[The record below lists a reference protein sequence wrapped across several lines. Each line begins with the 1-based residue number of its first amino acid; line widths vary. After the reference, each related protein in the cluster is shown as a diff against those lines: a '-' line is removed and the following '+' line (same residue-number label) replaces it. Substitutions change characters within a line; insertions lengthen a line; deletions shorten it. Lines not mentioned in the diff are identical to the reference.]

1 MEPTNSTVSRSRLV
15 GYWVATVLT
24 AAELGVGGV
33 WDLLRLPYVRTVFT
47 HFGYPAYLLIILGA
61 WKVAGAVA
69 ILIPRFPRLKEWAY
83 AGAFFSYT
91 GALASHLAVGDGI
104 DKWAVLIVFAGLL
117 TLSACGRGDRR
128 PTNLVIGGEPHTLPA
143 PVSIP
148 RRAPRR
154 SCATGAV
161 KCYNFGVQINPKL

>member
-33 WDLLRLPYVRTVFT
+33 WDLLRLPYVHTVFT
-47 HFGYPAYLLIILGA
+47 HLGYPAYLLIILGA

-91 GALASHLAVGDGI
+91 GALASHLAVGD

-117 TLSACGRGDRR
+117 TLSWGLRPGDRR
-128 PTNLVIGGEPHTLPA
+128 L
-143 PVSIP
+143 
-148 RRAPRR
+148 
-154 SCATGAV
+154 
-161 KCYNFGVQINPKL
+161 

>member
-1 MEPTNSTVSRSRLV
+1 
-15 GYWVATVLT
+15 VLT

-47 HFGYPAYLLIILGA
+47 HLGYPAYLLIILGA

-117 TLSACGRGDRR
+117 TLSWGLRPGDRR
-128 PTNLVIGGEPHTLPA
+128 L
-143 PVSIP
+143 
-148 RRAPRR
+148 
-154 SCATGAV
+154 
-161 KCYNFGVQINPKL
+161 

>member
-1 MEPTNSTVSRSRLV
+1 VH
-15 GYWVATVLT
+15 
-24 AAELGVGGV
+24 
-33 WDLLRLPYVRTVFT
+33 TVFT
-47 HFGYPAYLLIILGA
+47 HLGYPAYLLIILGA

-117 TLSACGRGDRR
+117 TLSWGLRPGDRR
-128 PTNLVIGGEPHTLPA
+128 L
-143 PVSIP
+143 
-148 RRAPRR
+148 
-154 SCATGAV
+154 
-161 KCYNFGVQINPKL
+161 